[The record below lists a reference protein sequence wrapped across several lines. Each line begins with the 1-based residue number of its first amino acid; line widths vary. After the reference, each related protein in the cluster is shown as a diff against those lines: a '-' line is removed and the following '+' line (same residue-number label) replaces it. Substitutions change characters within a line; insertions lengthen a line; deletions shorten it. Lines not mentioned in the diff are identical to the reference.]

1 MRKIL
6 LLFFAVLVVTTG
18 RAQTVKEVRDSVK
31 AATKAGNIKKMAST
45 VKGAFAAKSA
55 EAEELVDTWVYVE
68 PAVLST
74 SNRMLRKMAGNAVAG
89 KVEKMIRDNY
99 ERANLNSQNTF
110 YTFNSNGTFSR
121 SLAGKSVSGTW
132 MTSGEQVM
140 LAVKN
145 VQISA
150 MTSHLEKDTL
160 ILVADLSKTLGEIQE
175 LGGYSDTKTNK
186 NLFKLAKNI
195 KGLKIGFLLARRKR

>member
-1 MRKIL
+1 MKRIVLLIFAAL
-6 LLFFAVLVVTTG
+6 LLTTG
-18 RAQTVKEVRDSVK
+18 YAQKAKEVRDSVK
-31 AATKAGNIKKMAST
+31 AATKSGNLKTMAST

-55 EAEELVDTWVYVE
+55 EAEQLVDTWVYVE

-121 SLAGKSVSGTW
+121 SLAGKSVTGTW

-186 NLFKLAKNI
+186 TLFKLAKNI
-195 KGLKIGFLLARRKR
+195 KGLKIGFMLARRKR

>member
-31 AATKAGNIKKMAST
+31 AATKAGSIKKMAST

-55 EAEELVDTWVYVE
+55 EAEQLVDTWVYVE

-121 SLAGKSVSGTW
+121 SLAGKSVTGTW

-140 LAVKN
+140 LAMKN

-186 NLFKLAKNI
+186 TLFKLAKNI
-195 KGLKIGFLLARRKR
+195 KGLKIGFMLARRKR

>member
-1 MRKIL
+1 MRRIL
-6 LLFFAVLVVTTG
+6 LLFFAVLLLTTG

-31 AATKAGNIKKMAST
+31 AATKSGNIKKMAST

-74 SNRMLRKMAGNAVAG
+74 SNKMLRKMAGNAVAG
-89 KVEKMIRDNY
+89 KVEKMIDDYY
-99 ERANLNSQNTF
+99 ERAHVTSENTF
-110 YTFNSNGTFSR
+110 YTFNSNGTYSR
-121 SLAGKSVSGTW
+121 SLAGRKISGTW
-132 MTSGEQVM
+132 MTAGEHVL

-150 MTSHLEKDTL
+150 MTSHLENDTL
-160 ILVADLSKTLGEIQE
+160 MLVADLSKTLGEIQK
-175 LGGYSDTKTNK
+175 LGGFSDSKTN
-186 NLFKLAKNI
+186 NTLLKLAKHI
-195 KGLKIGFLLARRKR
+195 KGLKIGFLLVRRKR

>member
-186 NLFKLAKNI
+186 TLFKLAKNI

>member
-31 AATKAGNIKKMAST
+31 AATKAGSIKKMAST
-45 VKGAFAAKSA
+45 VKGAFDAKSA
-55 EAEELVDTWVYVE
+55 EAEQLVDTWVYVE

-121 SLAGKSVSGTW
+121 SLAGKSVTGTW

-186 NLFKLAKNI
+186 TLFKLAKNI
-195 KGLKIGFLLARRKR
+195 KGLKIGFMLARRKR